1 MKKLFLCLMLILSLA
16 AVPAF
21 AQESA
26 AYVPGSVASALLA
39 DAFAGGRMVCAQVD
53 MDFDADVSKMGFATE
68 EEAALADAI
77 FEMMN
82 NAVLAVSAGQTPDG
96 LVLDLAAQ
104 YAAGEAEPV
113 YADARLGMS
122 RSGLFAETSLLP
134 EERLAISWE
143 ALLALCD
150 VDAQI
155 SQPILSLLAMEPA
168 ELELLVSNTLA
179 QLAEQSQT
187 LLPLVSQYAAP
198 YGETILSH
206 VQSWPRQIN
215 ENVAGDDYYPAAA
228 KELVMEI
235 SAKNVG
241 GLIIALAEQ
250 LEQDAILS
258 SVLNLA
264 LSQAAETAGMTVASL
279 CAEVREFAAE
289 TLTDESNPLCIYIG
303 LDEAENLVYVC
314 LNVYLAGGVPAVL
327 NVFITPDETGMHT
340 QLYVDA
346 YALDEQKIPSGAA
359 LSVDY
364 IADANPQVHDLSAG
378 LYLYTGDTALV
389 TLEFAAIR
397 EETVTD
403 EGMNGYADSIGF
415 YMGTAGD
422 GENTEITVYEN
433 SESAPNADG
442 GEYRYTVSSVD
453 IQLGETLQHTD
464 SSQTFLIV
472 PTEDGPAGVY
482 TELVQSPD
490 MGFASSAVTWD
501 LYTKAYEP
509 LSAPTVTDL
518 GAADDAALEAL
529 ALRLLTNVQAPMNTL
544 FAQLPHEI
552 LMLIGAPAADSV
564 EAAAEPAPQ
573 PAPRQPSAI
582 DGLELI
588 PITGDSNQ
596 V

>member
-1 MKKLFLCLMLILSLA
+1 MKRLFLCLLLAFMMLA
-16 AVPAF
+16 APAA
-21 AQESA
+21 AQESE
-26 AYVPGSVASALLA
+26 AYVPGHLAAALFQ
-39 DAFAGGRMVCAQVD
+39 DAFAGGKMVCAQVD
-53 MDFDADVSKMGFATE
+53 MDFDVDLSKMGFATE
-68 EEAALADAI
+68 EEKAI
-77 FEMMN
+77 GEAVYEILN
-82 NAVLAVSAGQTPDG
+82 NAVFAFAAGNTPDG
-96 LVLDLAAQ
+96 FVLDIAGQ

-113 YADARLGMS
+113 YADVRIGINHT
-122 RSGLFAETSLLP
+122 GLFAETSLLP
-134 EERLAISWE
+134 DERMVISWE
-143 ALLALCD
+143 TAFALAQ
-150 VDAQI
+150 VDPQI
-155 SQPILSLLAMEPA
+155 SQQALALLAMEPA
-168 ELELLVSNTLA
+168 ELKQLVSNTLA

-346 YALDEQKIPSGAA
+346 YALDEQNIPSGAA

-378 LYLYTGDTALV
+378 FYLYTGDEAIV
-389 TLEFAAIR
+389 TLEFAGVR
-397 EETVTD
+397 EETVTE
-403 EGMNGYADSIGF
+403 EGVNGYIDSIGF
-415 YMGTAGD
+415 YMGTNVDTEAV
-422 GENTEITVYEN
+422 EITVYEN
-433 SESAPNADG
+433 SESAPNAEG
-442 GEYRYTVSSVD
+442 GEYRYTVSSMD
-453 IQLGETLQHTD
+453 LRLGEETTHSEGTQTLITAM
-464 SSQTFLIV
+464 
-472 PTEDGPAGVY
+472 TEDGPAGVY
-482 TELVQSPD
+482 SEFVQASD
-490 MGFASSAVTWD
+490 MGMSAESITWD
-501 LYTKAYEP
+501 LYTKAYAP
-509 LSAPTVTDL
+509 LENPTVTVI
-518 GAADDAALEAL
+518 GEADDAALEAL
-529 ALRLLTNVQAPMNTL
+529 ALRFLTNVQAPMDAL
-544 FAQLPHEI
+544 FAQLPTEI
-552 LMLIGAPAADSV
+552 LMLIGAPLADSV